1 MRQGRHSI
9 SELVDEE
16 VAGVVQRVAARLS
29 EISGVA
35 AVVLGGSWSRGGSD
49 PISDIDLGI
58 YYRVSDSPSIE
69 ALRSAAA
76 DLDTGGS
83 PPVAT
88 DFGEWG
94 PWVNG
99 GAWLEVGSQKV
110 DWLYRELERVSTTI
124 DDCVAGRPTCDYYL
138 GHPHGFHN
146 HIYLAE
152 VHYCRPVFDPR
163 GVLEELKD
171 RVRIYPPGLKQA
183 LIRKYSYDAGFMLE
197 LARKPAKRGDVYHVS
212 GCLFRCAAALIQVL
226 FARNQ
231 RYFMN
236 EKGSLVLTDQFSDR
250 PSSFSTR
257 VSALLS
263 HPGESSESLE
273 RSLDAM
279 EKLCQETFEIC
290 S

>member
-1 MRQGRHSI
+1 
-9 SELVDEE
+9 VDEE
-16 VAGVVQRVAARLS
+16 VANLVRRVAARLS
-29 EISGVA
+29 EISGVG
-35 AVVLGGSWSRGGSD
+35 AVALGGSWSRGGGDSMAD
-49 PISDIDLGI
+49 VDLGI
-58 YYRVSDSPSIE
+58 YYRASDPPSVE
-69 ALRSAAA
+69 DLRCAAA
-76 DLDTGGS
+76 ELDTGGS
-83 PPVAT
+83 DPVAT

-99 GAWLEVGSQKV
+99 GAWLEIGDRKV
-110 DWLYRELERVSTTI
+110 DWLYRELERVSATI

-152 VHYCRPVFDPR
+152 VHHCRPLFDPGR
-163 GVLEELKD
+163 VLQELKE
-171 RVRIYPPGLKQA
+171 RVRIYPSALKQA
-183 LIRKYSYDAGFMLE
+183 LIRRYSYDAAFMLE
-197 LARKPAKRGDVYHVS
+197 LARKPAGRGDVFHVS

-236 EKGSLVLTDQFSDR
+236 EKGSLLLTDEFSHC
-250 PSSFSTR
+250 PSGFSTR

-263 HPGESSESLE
+263 HPGQSPESLA

-279 EKLCQETFEIC
+279 EALCRETFEIC